1 MAGWGRWPGGHRE
14 EHSLSSSAAL
24 RDRARAL
31 TNRRVNPLFVAL
43 LTRGLGP
50 PTYAIVETVGRRT
63 GQRRLAPV
71 ANGLDGDTFWL
82 IAGLAE
88 RASFVHNIRAN
99 PRVRVRARPVRIR
112 DGVRVRWRAGTAH
125 LLPDDDARARHR
137 RLGRGRP
144 VYQLDGILLR
154 GLAAGGDM
162 LTIRIDL
169 D

>member
-1 MAGWGRWPGGHRE
+1 MHRNGLARRRE
-14 EHSLSSSAAL
+14 EQTLRSPPDL

-31 TNRRVNPLFVAL
+31 TNRRVNPPVVAL

-50 PTYAIVETVGRRT
+50 PTYAVVETIGRRT
-63 GQRRLAPV
+63 GRRRLVPV

-82 IAGLAE
+82 IAGLGE

-99 PRVRVRARPVRIR
+99 PRVRVSARPVRIR

-125 LLPDDDARARHR
+125 LLPDDDARLRHR

-144 VYQLDGILLR
+144 VYQLDGIVLR
-154 GLAAGGDM
+154 SLAAGGDM